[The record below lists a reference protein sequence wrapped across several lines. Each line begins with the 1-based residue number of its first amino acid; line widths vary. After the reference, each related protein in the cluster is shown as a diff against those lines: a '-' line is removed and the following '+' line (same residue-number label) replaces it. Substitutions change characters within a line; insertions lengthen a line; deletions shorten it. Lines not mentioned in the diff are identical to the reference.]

1 MQKSGMVFFLQKIL
15 GRFSSRKRTTQRNQD
30 GNNVKI
36 PSTWPGILGQR
47 EDTRIG
53 REDYQCMEV
62 PQKNW
67 QVMKS
72 LLRYKLL
79 CEVESWWWHLQPTR
93 STVGGRGWGRMP
105 SAAQTY
111 SPEAQPSSEL
121 QFLWIIV
128 IIRFYLT
135 VLCGTIQLLQALASC
150 YWLIYQYVSATSMVY
165 NLKKKKIKE
174 HSISNS
180 I

>member
-67 QVMKS
+67 QVTKS

-79 CEVESWWWHLQPTR
+79 CEVES
-93 STVGGRGWGRMP
+93 
-105 SAAQTY
+105 
-111 SPEAQPSSEL
+111 
-121 QFLWIIV
+121 
-128 IIRFYLT
+128 
-135 VLCGTIQLLQALASC
+135 
-150 YWLIYQYVSATSMVY
+150 
-165 NLKKKKIKE
+165 
-174 HSISNS
+174 
-180 I
+180 